1 MNTPTFPLKIFIQTM
16 SWLSYTNYFRYSLYF
31 QAFYY
36 EACFV
41 MFVLAFIRVYRVIF
55 DLLFLMVNST
65 GCCFVLLKK
74 SSFLMV
80 SGQLILNMFLGYLFK
95 KMWTDFLDIKCLSPG
110 FGFISK
116 YWDHVGCFFT
126 LA

>member
-41 MFVLAFIRVYRVIF
+41 MFV
-55 DLLFLMVNST
+55 
-65 GCCFVLLKK
+65 
-74 SSFLMV
+74 
-80 SGQLILNMFLGYLFK
+80 
-95 KMWTDFLDIKCLSPG
+95 
-110 FGFISK
+110 
-116 YWDHVGCFFT
+116 
-126 LA
+126 

>member
-1 MNTPTFPLKIFIQTM
+1 M
-16 SWLSYTNYFRYSLYF
+16 
-31 QAFYY
+31 
-36 EACFV
+36 

-80 SGQLILNMFLGYLFK
+80 SGQLILIMFLGYLFK
-95 KMWTDFLDIKCLSPG
+95 KMWTDFLHIKCCLQVSDSFRSTGIMLAASSRLPNH
-110 FGFISK
+110 SK
-116 YWDHVGCFFT
+116 SIPSLPLPC
-126 LA
+126 LEK